1 MKHPVKSNAARV
13 ITIKRGVKYFYFAQL
28 LVTYFGFIKIWRSF
42 HVRKYSGEV
51 EMWKNIHWQVTG
63 VEEEIKDYNELF
75 GVKLYERVSF
85 RDEHN

>member
-1 MKHPVKSNAARV
+1 
-13 ITIKRGVKYFYFAQL
+13 
-28 LVTYFGFIKIWRSF
+28 
-42 HVRKYSGEV
+42 
-51 EMWKNIHWQVTG
+51 MWKNIHWQVTG